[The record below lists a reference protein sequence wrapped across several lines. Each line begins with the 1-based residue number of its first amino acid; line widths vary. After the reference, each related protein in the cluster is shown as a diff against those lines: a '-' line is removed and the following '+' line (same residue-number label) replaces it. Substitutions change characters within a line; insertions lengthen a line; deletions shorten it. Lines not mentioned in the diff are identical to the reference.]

1 MGRPVVTPAPS
12 HDCVYVT
19 SGWGIHDDRWMN
31 ALRSVGFTP
40 IAISLDEAARGAADL
55 RSDVEAAT
63 RGTLPV
69 LAGPLHSVT
78 RQLVGV
84 TAPVIGLSWGY
95 DFDELASTGGASWL
109 GELDG
114 LVVDSW
120 TNLAAAIDYGV
131 SESRITFLPWGID
144 LDRFPFDGSHVVPE
158 DLDLPN
164 DAKLLVSLRA
174 HESLYRVGDII
185 DAFIRV
191 SHDVPEAALVIGH
204 EGALTDSFR
213 ATVRESG
220 LGTRVRFI
228 GTMPEPDLAPLLRGA
243 TAYITASQADGTSVT
258 LLQAMACGAPVVAS
272 ATAGNRGWVTNEE
285 SGLTFP
291 VGDVAALAACLRRAC
306 GDDLSTLAVHARSTV
321 EHEANWTANLPRLR
335 RAIDHS
341 ARP

>member
-95 DFDELASTGGASWL
+95 DFDELANAGDISWL
-109 GELDG
+109 SGLDG

-120 TNLAAAIDYGV
+120 ANSTAAIEYGV
-131 SESRITFLPWGID
+131 AESRITFLPWGID
-144 LDRFPFDGSHVVPE
+144 LDQFPTGGPQIDPE

-191 SHDVPEAALVIGH
+191 SNAVPEAALVIGH

-228 GTMPEPDLAPLLRGA
+228 GMLPEPDLAPLLRGA
-243 TAYITASQADGTSVT
+243 TAYITASQADGPIRFDQGHIFNEQGQHT
-258 LLQAMACGAPVVAS
+258 LTTQRTYSLVIPRPREVVGQLPN
-272 ATAGNRGWVTNEE
+272 AGTR
-285 SGLTFP
+285 F
-291 VGDVAALAACLRRAC
+291 VA
-306 GDDLSTLAVHARSTV
+306 
-321 EHEANWTANLPRLR
+321 
-335 RAIDHS
+335 
-341 ARP
+341 